1 MREGGGEI
9 KEGSG
14 MNKWVSDQGKE
25 SERGRERERALW
37 IVSGLRHSVN
47 RRCFCMRCQCTGL
60 LQGIARSFASHIYR
74 PCLPD
79 QHQPPAA
86 SSSWLT
92 KHLESKGVNKTC
104 EPQGM
109 HVAYKQIPATGMTR
123 NAVTQENWEEESP
136 LQYIYFFLAFV
147 TGDTINSL
155 NGFKP
160 QKTVISFWDE
170 HSISTA
176 QLKLNQRGGEKTDT
190 QKLFFIGFL
199 VALVVSSSLWSLQ
212 QKTAEEQKRQS
223 SCMQTGELALPTIS
237 LKATWILPFSGSFTW
252 KELRHCK
259 AAKDLV
265 STEKRKGGGGCVPQW
280 GLFQIRT

>member
-190 QKLFFIGFL
+190 QKLFFIGFSCCFGCL
-199 VALVVSSSLWSLQ
+199 FFPLILAAEDCRGAKETELMHADRGTCTSYHLAESYLDSSFFWLFHLKRT
-212 QKTAEEQKRQS
+212 KT
-223 SCMQTGELALPTIS
+223 L
-237 LKATWILPFSGSFTW
+237 
-252 KELRHCK
+252 
-259 AAKDLV
+259 
-265 STEKRKGGGGCVPQW
+265 
-280 GLFQIRT
+280 